1 MPGTRFTSFRAR
13 GLRAIATSAGL
24 FGVIGSIVTL
34 LGWGLDVPGM
44 TDWLRTGICMFPN
57 AAVCSALVG
66 VAIITLAW
74 SGRSRALRNTARIVA
89 LLCALLSGLVL
100 YQHLTGINVGVDTAI
115 VSRTWGQKA
124 SAAPMRMGV
133 PASVSYLILGM
144 AVFLASWNGAA
155 RRVASLLALGTVA
168 VASLSLMGYWFGAD
182 QLFGI
187 AHYTG
192 IALQTGLII
201 AILSAA
207 IIAVIPEHGLA
218 ELLLR
223 EDAGGIASRRLLLPI
238 IILPPV
244 LGWLQILGQ
253 QHGLYDVA
261 FGTAVRTLCEIALF
275 LLLMWWTV
283 NTISR
288 QAYAAART
296 LAALRVLDER
306 FTRFM
311 EAVPGLAWIKDG
323 DGRYVYA
330 NDAALRAF
338 QRSRNELYGRT
349 DREVF
354 PSATAEAFVANDGE
368 ALQSAAG
375 IQVIE
380 RLEQDD
386 GMHHS
391 LVAKF
396 PIAEPGSVK
405 PFIGGI
411 AIDVTDRIRAEEALR
426 EADRRKDEFLATLAH
441 ELRNPLAPIRYAVQ
455 LIAQPGVESSTLQYV
470 HGVIDRQVSHM
481 ARLLEDLLDMSRIS
495 YGKLELRK
503 ERVDLSAVVHSAL
516 EASRP
521 VLEAAGHDLAV
532 EMPPGRIILEADAV
546 RLAQV
551 FSNLLNNASKFT
563 ASRGRIVLS
572 VTPEDGEV
580 RVSVSD
586 NGIGLSP
593 ESLRSIFD
601 MFSQVH
607 RGGVQSG
614 LGIGLALVK
623 GLLDLHGA
631 SIEADSEGLG
641 RGSRFTVRI
650 PLPEVPLD
658 MAESQARSG
667 PRISRT
673 LRILVIDDMRDIAD
687 SISSLLHGMGY
698 ETRAAYGGDE
708 GIAEATAFRPDVI
721 LLDIGMPGRD
731 GHQVCREIRRQL
743 WGASIF
749 IIAITGWGQEAD
761 RRLSREA
768 GFDEHLVKPV
778 EAARL
783 VDIIEQA
790 RGSRATG

>member
-1 MPGTRFTSFRAR
+1 MPGTRFTSFRAK
-13 GLRAIATSAGL
+13 GLRAIATAAGF
-24 FGVIGSIVTL
+24 FGVLGGIVTI
-34 LGWGLDVPGM
+34 LGWVLDIPWM
-44 TDWLRTGICMFPN
+44 TDWLHTGICMFPN
-57 AAVCSALVG
+57 AAISGMLIGAAL
-66 VAIITLAW
+66 IILAW
-74 SGRSRALRNTARIVA
+74 SGRSPVLRNLSRIAGIMCTV
-89 LLCALLSGLVL
+89 LSGVIL
-100 YQHLTGINVGVDTAI
+100 YQHLSGANLGVDTALI
-115 VSRTWGQKA
+115 SRPWGQKA

-133 PASVSYLILGM
+133 PASVSYLILGL
-144 AVFLASWNGAA
+144 AVILASWNGFA
-155 RRVASLLALGTVA
+155 RRIASLLALGTVA
-168 VASLSLMGYWFGAD
+168 VVSLSLMGYWFGAD

-192 IALQTGLII
+192 IAFQTGLII

-207 IIAVIPEHGLA
+207 VIAVIPEHGLA

-223 EDAGGIASRRLLLPI
+223 EDAGGMASRRLLLPI
-238 IILPPV
+238 IVLPPV

-253 QHGLYDVA
+253 QLGLYDVA
-261 FGTAVRTLCEIALF
+261 FGTAVRTLCEVALF
-275 LLLMWWTV
+275 LLFMWWTV

-288 QAYAAART
+288 QAYAAARA

-330 NDAALRAF
+330 NDAALKAF
-338 QRSRNELYGRT
+338 RRSRNELYGRT
-349 DREVF
+349 DREIF
-354 PSATAEAFVANDGE
+354 PPVTAEAFAANDSE
-368 ALQSAAG
+368 ALRSPAG

-380 RLEQDD
+380 RLEHDD

-396 PIAEPGSVK
+396 PIAEPGSIKSFV
-405 PFIGGI
+405 GGI

-455 LIAQPGVESSTLQYV
+455 LIAQPGVERSTLQYV

-503 ERVDLSAVVHSAL
+503 ERVDLSAVVNSAL

-521 VLEAAGHDLAV
+521 VLEAAGHDLVV
-532 EMPPGRIILEADAV
+532 EMPPDRIVLEADAV

-563 ASRGRIVLS
+563 APRGRIVFS
-572 VTPEDGEV
+572 VTPVNGEV

-586 NGIGLSP
+586 NGIGLSS

-650 PLPEVPLD
+650 PLPEIPLA

-673 LRILVIDDMRDIAD
+673 LKILVIDDMRDIAD
-687 SISSLLHGMGY
+687 SISSLLHSVGY
-698 ETRAAYGGDE
+698 ETHAAYGGDE
-708 GIAEATAFRPDVI
+708 GLTGAADFRPDVV

-731 GHQVCREIRRQL
+731 GHQVCREIRAQP
-743 WGASIF
+743 WGRTMF

-778 EAARL
+778 DASRL

-790 RGSRATG
+790 RGSRSAG